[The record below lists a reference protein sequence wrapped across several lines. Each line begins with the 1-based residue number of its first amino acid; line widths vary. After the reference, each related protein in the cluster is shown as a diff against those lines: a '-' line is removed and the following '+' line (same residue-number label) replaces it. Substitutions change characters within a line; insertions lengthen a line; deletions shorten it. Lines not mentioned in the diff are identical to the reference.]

1 MKQTKAEFLET
12 LKGYIGESTD
22 DAALA
27 LLENAADSFPDD
39 SENWQQKYEQN
50 DAEWRDKYKKRF
62 FEKDKEPEDDEQE
75 VKKNT
80 FESLFKEG

>member
-12 LKGYIGESTD
+12 LE
-22 DAALA
+22 
-27 LLENAADSFPDD
+27 D